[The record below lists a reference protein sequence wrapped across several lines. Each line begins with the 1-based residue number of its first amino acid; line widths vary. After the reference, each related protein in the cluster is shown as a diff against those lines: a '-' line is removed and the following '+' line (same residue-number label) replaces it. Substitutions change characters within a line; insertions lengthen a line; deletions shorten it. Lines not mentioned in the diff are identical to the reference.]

1 MQLLLFTPVSITPLI
16 DTEDACFDLN
26 ASRPIAKGDLKW
38 RDALLVAHR
47 MNSNMQPARSVQQ
60 KEAII
65 QTLYP
70 NNDFQSFTSNYFSV
84 RLFYTSKIR
93 SP

>member
-1 MQLLLFTPVSITPLI
+1 MQL
-16 DTEDACFDLN
+16 
-26 ASRPIAKGDLKW
+26 SRF
-38 RDALLVAHR
+38 
-47 MNSNMQPARSVQQ
+47 SEQ

-84 RLFYTSKIR
+84 MYFIPRKSDLRNLALASLLLLLTFPVCLLVHVRHSYL
-93 SP
+93 

>member
-1 MQLLLFTPVSITPLI
+1 MQL
-16 DTEDACFDLN
+16 
-26 ASRPIAKGDLKW
+26 SRF
-38 RDALLVAHR
+38 
-47 MNSNMQPARSVQQ
+47 SEQ

-84 RLFYTSKIR
+84 MYFIPRKSDLRKMALAKLLYPR
-93 SP
+93 SSQVCQPVYGVHP